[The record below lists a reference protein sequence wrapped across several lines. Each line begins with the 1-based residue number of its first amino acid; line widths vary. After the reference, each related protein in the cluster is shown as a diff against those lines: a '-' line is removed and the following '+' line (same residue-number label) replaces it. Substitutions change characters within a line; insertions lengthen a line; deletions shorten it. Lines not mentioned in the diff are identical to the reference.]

1 MNTPGTTP
9 AQTPKPE
16 ERPKVSPMIGRSKNF
31 KIAALAVGAV
41 LLIFVSF
48 AAGVGVG
55 LRKARFS
62 SDFGRNYERNFI
74 GSRMMGGRQ
83 DGFIEGMMRE
93 FSGRDF
99 RNANGL
105 AGTIISITN
114 NNLVVKDRDNK
125 ENTVVVTDKTAIKLG
140 RNNAQL
146 SDLKQND
153 QVVVIGQ
160 PGNNGVINADLIRVF
175 PGNVNPASSELNNN
189 TQNN

>member
-1 MNTPGTTP
+1 
-9 AQTPKPE
+9 
-16 ERPKVSPMIGRSKNF
+16 
-31 KIAALAVGAV
+31 
-41 LLIFVSF
+41 
-48 AAGVGVG
+48 
-55 LRKARFS
+55 
-62 SDFGRNYERNFI
+62 
-74 GSRMMGGRQ
+74 MMGGRQ